1 MKKIYATILA
11 IAAIIFASCN
21 GKKEPV
27 VNIVPVDELPSIIE
41 AHGTI
46 GEGTSMNM
54 LEFINDDGD
63 TVYINMSSQSIM
75 GGEAAGD
82 EIQVVYNTKADE
94 NIASIAVNLTSLQH
108 LWAQIGSDG
117 TEQSLELNSGGRAST
132 YDMSIDY
139 DSWEIRDGLLLLH
152 SPKKLGDESPAIIDT
167 FQIMELTDDNLVL
180 MNGIFTTEFIRE
192 N

>member
-1 MKKIYATILA
+1 MKKIYATIFA